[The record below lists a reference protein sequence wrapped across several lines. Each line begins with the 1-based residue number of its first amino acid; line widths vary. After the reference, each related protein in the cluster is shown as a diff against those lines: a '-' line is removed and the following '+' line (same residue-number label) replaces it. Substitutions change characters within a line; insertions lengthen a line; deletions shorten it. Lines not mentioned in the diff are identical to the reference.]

1 MKLSYILEML
11 AAAELSNLH
20 LVDNEQFI
28 IRPEKMPIV
37 IRCINS
43 GLNDIHTRFLLR
55 KNIIDVPIIAGEDT
69 YTITADDF
77 IEILDVKYNEDTLD
91 SPRDYTLLDVNKL
104 KFKRNLGI
112 LGILSV
118 EYKAKHRVCL
128 LYTSPSPRDRQKS
141 RMPSSA

>member
-69 YTITADDF
+69 
-77 IEILDVKYNEDTLD
+77 
-91 SPRDYTLLDVNKL
+91 
-104 KFKRNLGI
+104 
-112 LGILSV
+112 
-118 EYKAKHRVCL
+118 CL
-128 LYTSPSPRDRQKS
+128 LYTSPSPRDKRQS